1 MSEET
6 IELRQLDDLIE
17 KNDPAW
23 PELQKWIAEAKNPV
37 EVLPANQADKESN
50 LFDLQVTT
58 KSILGAIIYETGGL
72 LVDSGWIRILGSGSG
87 EKQPRSITSWNRE
100 IHNTSIYEMPFH
112 LVADDITGGF
122 FACDAGALGNK
133 GGIFYF
139 APDTLQWEDLEVR
152 YPDFILWCMNSDLNT
167 FYEGLRWEGWQ
178 GEVKA
183 LPGDRGMLYLP
194 FPFAKPVSK
203 EQAERPTEHK
213 PVPMIELYDMYVN
226 DFAKQLAKMVDGQ
239 VFEIRTE

>member
-87 EKQPRSITSWNRE
+87 EKQPRSITSWN
-100 IHNTSIYEMPFH
+100 
-112 LVADDITGGF
+112 
-122 FACDAGALGNK
+122 
-133 GGIFYF
+133 
-139 APDTLQWEDLEVR
+139 
-152 YPDFILWCMNSDLNT
+152 
-167 FYEGLRWEGWQ
+167 
-178 GEVKA
+178 
-183 LPGDRGMLYLP
+183 DR
-194 FPFAKPVSK
+194 KSV
-203 EQAERPTEHK
+203 
-213 PVPMIELYDMYVN
+213 V
-226 DFAKQLAKMVDGQ
+226 
-239 VFEIRTE
+239 